1 MSILMKSTNLRP
13 ALCFD
18 KQGNGNHALLFLHG
32 FLESST
38 MWNSVLPHFDQ
49 EKHTLYT
56 IDLPGHGASPFF
68 EEANSLEHLAE
79 LILEFVKLQNI
90 DEFSIIGHSLGG
102 YIALAFAEKYPDT
115 LHKMILLNSSSLAD
129 SDVRKKDRNRA
140 IELLKKHP
148 QAFKSMAVK
157 NLFLPETHQKYK
169 FEIDKAAEVAQE
181 CETEALIL
189 TTEAMRDRRNR
200 SDILSQFS
208 SQSLL
213 IFGDQDQIAS
223 LQDME
228 PVIEKY
234 DLNTAVLSGG
244 HMSLIEH
251 PEKVIQL
258 IKEFL

>member
-1 MSILMKSTNLRP
+1 MKTINLRSP
-13 ALCFD
+13 LYYD
-18 KQGNGNHALLFLHG
+18 KQGNGKHPLLFIHG
-32 FLESST
+32 FLESSK

-49 EKHTLYT
+49 EKYTLY
-56 IDLPGHGASPFF
+56 IVDLPGHGDSPVF
-68 EEANSLEHLAE
+68 EEANSLEILAE
-79 LILEFVKLQNI
+79 LIFEFIKSQKIDKL
-90 DEFSIIGHSLGG
+90 SIIGHSLGG
-102 YIALAFAEKYPDT
+102 YIALAFAEKYPDA
-115 LHKMILLNSSSLAD
+115 LQKMILLNSTSLAD

-169 FEIDKAAEVAQE
+169 SEINKAAKVAQQ

-189 TTEAMRDRRNR
+189 TTEAMRDRRDR
-200 SDILSQFS
+200 SDVLNMFS

-228 PVIEKY
+228 PVIDKY

-258 IKEFL
+258 IKDNL

>member
-1 MSILMKSTNLRP
+1 MKSINLRSP
-13 ALCFD
+13 LYYD
-18 KQGNGNHALLFLHG
+18 KRGNGNHVLLFVHG
-32 FLESST
+32 FLESSK
-38 MWNSVLPHFDQ
+38 MWNSVLSHFDQ
-49 EKHTLYT
+49 EKYTVYT
-56 IDLPGHGASPFF
+56 IDLPGHGDSPVF
-68 EEANSLEHLAE
+68 EEANNLEKLAE
-79 LILEFVKLQNI
+79 LIFEFVKLHKI
-90 DEFSIIGHSLGG
+90 DELSIIGHSLGG
-102 YIALAFAEKYPDT
+102 YIALAFAEKYPDI
-115 LHKMILLNSSSLAD
+115 LQKLILLNSTSLSD

-148 QAFKSMAVK
+148 QAFKSMAVR

-169 FEIDKAAEVAQE
+169 YEINKAAEVAQQ

-200 SDILSQFS
+200 SDILNQFS

-223 LQDME
+223 FQYIE
-228 PVIEKY
+228 SVIEKY